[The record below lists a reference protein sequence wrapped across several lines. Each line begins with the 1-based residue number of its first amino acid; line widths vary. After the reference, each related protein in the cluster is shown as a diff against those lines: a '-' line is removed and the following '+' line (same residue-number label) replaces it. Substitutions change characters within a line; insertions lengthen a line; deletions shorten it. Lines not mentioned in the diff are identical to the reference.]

1 MLETTGPVAALCIC
15 GLTAEAKIA
24 RAAGFSAVVGAG
36 NRSRTTTL
44 VESAVRQ
51 ASCLISFG
59 IAGALAPELRTG
71 GVIVSTNVIAADKRW
86 WAEKRFR
93 DRIADFARGIGALE
107 GPVLGA
113 PAILA
118 TAAQKSWA
126 WNETR
131 AVAVDLESDIV
142 ARIATS
148 AGIPFIVLRSI
159 ADPAYRELPPTA
171 LIPLSEDGTPRLA
184 WVLASVL
191 RQPRQLASLVGL
203 AREVRT
209 ARLALAGP
217 ARALHGFLAAG

>member
-1 MLETTGPVAALCIC
+1 M
-15 GLTAEAKIA
+15 
-24 RAAGFSAVVGAG
+24 VVGAG

-44 VESAVRQ
+44 AENAVRQ
-51 ASCLISFG
+51 ANCLISFG
-59 IAGALAPELRTG
+59 ISGGLAPELRTG
-71 GVIVSTNVIAADKRW
+71 DVIVSTNVLAADKRW
-86 WAEKRFR
+86 WAGKQFR

-113 PAILA
+113 QAILA
-118 TAAQKSWA
+118 TAAQKSRA
-126 WNETR
+126 WSETR

-148 AGIPFIVLRSI
+148 AGMPFVVLRSI
-159 ADPAYRELPPTA
+159 VDAASRELPPAA

-184 WVLASVL
+184 RVLASVL

-209 ARLALAGP
+209 AQLALAGP
-217 ARALHGFLAAG
+217 ARALHGLLAAG

>member
-1 MLETTGPVAALCIC
+1 MLETTGPAATLCIC
-15 GLTAEAKIA
+15 GLAAEAKIA
-24 RAAGFSAVVGAG
+24 RVAGFSVVVGAG
-36 NRSRTTTL
+36 NRSRTTAL

-51 ASCLISFG
+51 ANCLISFG
-59 IAGALAPELRTG
+59 IAGGLAPQLRTG
-71 GVIVSTNVIAADKRW
+71 GVIVSTNVIATDKRW

-118 TAAQKSWA
+118 TAAQKSRA
-126 WNETR
+126 WSETR

-148 AGIPFIVLRSI
+148 AGIPFVVLRSI
-159 ADPAYRELPPTA
+159 ADAAYRELPPAA
-171 LIPLSEDGTPRLA
+171 LIPLSRDGTPRLA
-184 WVLASVL
+184 RLLASVL
-191 RQPRQLASLVGL
+191 REPRQLASLVGL

-209 ARLALAGP
+209 AQLALAGP
-217 ARALHGFLAAG
+217 ARALHGLLAAG

>member
-1 MLETTGPVAALCIC
+1 MLETTGPAAPLCIC
-15 GLTAEAKIA
+15 GLAAEAKIA
-24 RAAGFSAVVGAG
+24 RAAGFSVVVGAG

-44 VESAVRQ
+44 AENAVRQ
-51 ASCLISFG
+51 ANCLISFG
-59 IAGALAPELRTG
+59 ISGGLAPELRTG
-71 GVIVSTNVIAADKRW
+71 DVIVSTNVLATDKRW
-86 WAEKRFR
+86 WAGKQFR

-113 PAILA
+113 QAILA
-118 TAAQKSWA
+118 TAAQKSRA
-126 WNETR
+126 WSETR

-148 AGIPFIVLRSI
+148 AGMPFVVLRSI
-159 ADPAYRELPPTA
+159 VDAASRELPPAA
-171 LIPLSEDGTPRLA
+171 LIPLSEDGTPRFA
-184 WVLASVL
+184 RVLASVL

-209 ARLALAGP
+209 AQLALAKP

>member
-1 MLETTGPVAALCIC
+1 MLETTGPAVALCIC
-15 GLTAEAKIA
+15 GLAAEAKIA
-24 RAAGFSAVVGAG
+24 RAAGFSVVVGAG
-36 NRSRTTTL
+36 DRSRTTTL

-51 ASCLISFG
+51 ANCLISFG
-59 IAGALAPELRTG
+59 ISGALAPELRTG
-71 GVIVSTNVIAADKRW
+71 NVIISTNVLASDKRW
-86 WAEKRFR
+86 WAEQQFR
-93 DRIADFARGIGALE
+93 HRIADFARGIGALE

-113 PAILA
+113 QAILA
-118 TAAQKSWA
+118 TAAQKSRA

-148 AGIPFIVLRSI
+148 AGIPFVVLRSI
-159 ADPAYRELPPTA
+159 ADAAYRELPPAA

-184 WVLASVL
+184 GVFASVL

-209 ARLALAGP
+209 AQLALAGP
-217 ARALHGFLAAG
+217 ARALHGVLAAG

>member
-1 MLETTGPVAALCIC
+1 MTGPAATLCIC
-15 GLTAEAKIA
+15 GLAAEAKIA
-24 RAAGFSAVVGAG
+24 RAAGFSVVVGAG
-36 NRSRTTTL
+36 NRSRTTML

-51 ASCLISFG
+51 ANCLISFG
-59 IAGALAPELRTG
+59 IAGGLAPELRTG

-86 WAEKRFR
+86 WAERQFR
-93 DRIADFARGIGALE
+93 DRIADFASGIGALE

-118 TAAQKSWA
+118 TAAQKSRA
-126 WNETR
+126 WNDTR

-148 AGIPFIVLRSI
+148 AGMPFVVLRSI
-159 ADPAYRELPPTA
+159 ADAAYRELPPAA

-184 WVLASVL
+184 RVLSSVL
-191 RQPRQLASLVGL
+191 RQPRQLASLAGL

-209 ARLALAGP
+209 AQLALAGP